1 MNSMI
6 KSSIFMALA
15 AFVGTQAATTYG
27 PVTIDT
33 IKVTKTNDK
42 TNWQP
47 AEIDWV
53 VATID
58 MDSAKTTLDIPK
70 DVVVDS
76 VYIKKNYK
84 KGVTTT
90 IMLPFDVITG
100 GVQQP
105 WGFENSS
112 DAPLEVFQYVKVTKD
127 WDGDEYNRA
136 PWVVYV
142 NHPYPGVMQANVPYL
157 ITPRADLEGFSP
169 NLGYNNTATLN
180 TTTNTRQVEYGDKY
194 GSWNFIG
201 TYDYKVWEEGDPEL
215 GRVFGFAARDVND
228 IKAGEFV
235 KGKAGIKIR
244 PMRAYLKCLKTGSA
258 AAKMASYASIDDE
271 VLPDTLEVRILEDDS
286 TTSVHFGT
294 MNMRTGEMLKDNWVD
309 LNGRKLY
316 RKPTT
321 KGIYYNNGIKVII
334 K

>member
-1 MNSMI
+1 MKNMI
-6 KSSIFMALA
+6 KSSIFIALV
-15 AFVGTQAATTYG
+15 AFVGAQAAATYG

-33 IKVTKTNDK
+33 IKVTKTNEK

-47 AEIDWV
+47 AEVDWV

-58 MDSAKTTLDIPK
+58 MDSAKTTLDIPE

-76 VYIKKNYK
+76 VYIKKSYK
-84 KGVTTT
+84 KGATTT
-90 IMLPFDVITG
+90 IMLPFDVSTSGI
-100 GVQQP
+100 QKP
-105 WGFENSS
+105 WGYSN
-112 DAPLEVFQYVKVTKD
+112 DVLEVFRYVKVTKD
-127 WDGDEYNRA
+127 WDGNEYSRA
-136 PWVVYV
+136 PWVVYI
-142 NHPYPGVMQANVPYL
+142 NHPYPQVMEANVPYL
-157 ITPRADLEGFSP
+157 VTPKADIEGFSP
-169 NLGYNNTATLN
+169 NLGYNTTATFN
-180 TTTNTRQVEYGDKY
+180 TTTNARQVEYSDKY
-194 GSWNFIG
+194 GSWSFIG
-201 TYDYKVWEEGDPEL
+201 TYDYKVWEDGDPEL
-215 GRVFGFAARDVND
+215 GRVFGFAARDIND

-258 AAKMASYASIDDE
+258 AAKMASYASIEED
-271 VLPDTLEVRILEDDS
+271 VLPDTMEVRILEDDG